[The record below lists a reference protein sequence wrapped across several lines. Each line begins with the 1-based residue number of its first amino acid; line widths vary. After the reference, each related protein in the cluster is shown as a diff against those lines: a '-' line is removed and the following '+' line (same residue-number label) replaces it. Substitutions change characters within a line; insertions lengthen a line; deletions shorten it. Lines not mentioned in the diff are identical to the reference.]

1 MALIIVLVRIA
12 LSVVFSLAGITKL
25 MDQAGTREAV
35 ENFGAP
41 EASAPAIALIL
52 PFVELAI
59 AIGLLFSQTTA
70 VSAISGLL
78 LLGLFI
84 LAISVNLARGQT
96 HDCHCFGQLYSRPL
110 GWPTLVRNIVFAL
123 GAGFVFWQAT
133 VTASPDIISTL
144 ATLSATGWTLLA
156 VAVAAIVSV
165 FLYLQQ
171 RHRKALAARVVPRGL
186 PIDAIAPDFEL
197 SAYDGGTRSLISLL
211 EHGKPLLLL
220 FTSPHC
226 GPCIVIFKEI
236 KEWQQAHRDQL
247 TIAVITRG
255 TIKDN
260 FVNVARNSLVE
271 VLLQKESEVGEKYGG
286 LATPSGVVV
295 SPDGRIAS
303 RVAAGAGE
311 IRALLN
317 NVLGNTNG
325 LDNHHHPDARGNPH
339 EQIAGESAEEL
350 IENL

>member
-1 MALIIVLVRIA
+1 MPLIIVLVRIA

-25 MDQAGTREAV
+25 MDQPGTREAV
-35 ENFGAP
+35 KNFGAP
-41 EASAPAIALIL
+41 AASVRATALIL

-59 AIGLLFSQTTA
+59 AIGLLFSGTTA
-70 VSAISGLL
+70 VSSISGLL
-78 LLGLFI
+78 LLGAFI

-123 GAGFVFWQAT
+123 GAGFVFWQAELA
-133 VTASPDIISTL
+133 ASPGIVSIL
-144 ATLSATGWTLLA
+144 ATLSAAGWALLA
-156 VAVAAIVSV
+156 VAVAAIVAV

-171 RHRKALAARVVPRGL
+171 RHRKELAARVGPEGL
-186 PIDAIAPDFEL
+186 PIDSIAPDFEL
-197 SAYDGGTRSLISLL
+197 PAYHGGTESLTTLL

-236 KEWQQAHRDQL
+236 KEWQEAHRDQL

-255 TIKDN
+255 SIKDN
-260 FVNVARNSLVE
+260 FVNVARNSLGE
-271 VLLQKESEVGEKYGG
+271 VLLQKEREVGEKYGG
-286 LATPSGVVV
+286 LATPTGVVV
-295 SPDGRIAS
+295 TPDGRIAS

-317 NVLGNTNG
+317 NVLGNPNG
-325 LDNHHHPDARGNPH
+325 GP
-339 EQIAGESAEEL
+339 EKEE
-350 IENL
+350 ERRQ